1 MGQCIV
7 QGKVPV
13 SSTLTNW
20 LQGSKWQSLSPR
32 HLWVMGIS
40 SGKLTSKILL
50 IFLLRFF
57 FCAHFQYL
65 LWVSWKLHLHIFLKN
80 LCFIVKWK
88 WLRSSWWMP
97 KGMKLPV
104 LTQLIFI
111 LFNLSPFWWIKDI
124 SVQSN
129 PKHIFKLI
137 HQKEEVQIRFMIL

>member
-1 MGQCIV
+1 MGNCTV

-20 LQGSKWQSLSPR
+20 LQGSKWQSLSLR

-40 SGKLTSKILL
+40 SGKLTSKMLL
-50 IFLLRFF
+50 IFLLHFY

-65 LWVSWKLHLHIFLKN
+65 LWVSWKLHLHIFQKN

-88 WLRSSWWMP
+88 WLRVANECQKAPSP
-97 KGMKLPV
+97 
-104 LTQLIFI
+104 TQLIFI